1 MKSNFLEFWIDIVLG
16 CDMLT
21 AGFAQG
27 CQEKVEN
34 EDILLVAELWI
45 YG

>member
-1 MKSNFLEFWIDIVLG
+1 MKSNFLEFWIYIVLG